1 LPMPRPQAA
10 PPQQRPPQTTPPRP
24 SSSPEEFEPPSL
36 DSLMQAKIDPSTLSV
51 RTLKAI
57 LKSNFVEH
65 SKVLEKSELVTR
77 VGRLLDDRRKEMQRT
92 GDRDLEDEGLCRIC
106 CDASQNCVFLVSHV
120 YYIWYSYDW
129 LEINLYIFWRG
140 WSRSVDI
147 WSLVWIVAKRYAIT
161 VWNGTIELL
170 F

>member
-1 LPMPRPQAA
+1 
-10 PPQQRPPQTTPPRP
+10 
-24 SSSPEEFEPPSL
+24 
-36 DSLMQAKIDPSTLSV
+36 
-51 RTLKAI
+51 
-57 LKSNFVEH
+57 
-65 SKVLEKSELVTR
+65 
-77 VGRLLDDRRKEMQRT
+77 
-92 GDRDLEDEGLCRIC
+92 
-106 CDASQNCVFLVSHV
+106 LVSHV